1 MSRSGC
7 PRPSS
12 QSVGAPRPGCSQLP
26 GRPVRAARP
35 WLRPAWSALSSGSC
49 RAPLRDVEGS
59 TVSSPTQRLDAGCPV
74 WFDAMPHG
82 EMSGG
87 LSAILGTRGD
97 CDAALGTACAS
108 GAPGAASGALGAVD
122 VAPGVRGAL
131 DSPTRLRRSATAA
144 RSRMSSVLSG
154 RGAGASMPPRDIALI
169 TPPGYRSP
177 PGGRHEPY
185 VYKSRGRTLT
195 LCTGTKGAGACSAG
209 GFSAGGALWEAGS
222 PLAPAPWGGR
232 FPAGTGPDTAHTPT
246 TPGGSLTPSPAGGA
260 PGDVR
265 RPRPAAPC
273 RTAPAVRAPRQAS
286 AASAPGRAA
295 PYGSAER

>member
-1 MSRSGC
+1 
-7 PRPSS
+7 
-12 QSVGAPRPGCSQLP
+12 
-26 GRPVRAARP
+26 
-35 WLRPAWSALSSGSC
+35 
-49 RAPLRDVEGS
+49 
-59 TVSSPTQRLDAGCPV
+59 
-74 WFDAMPHG
+74 
-82 EMSGG
+82 MSGG

-232 FPAGTGPDTAHTPT
+232 FPAGTGPAHCPHPNHSRGIPHPIPSGRRPWRCATTASSGSMPDRSGSSRTTASVGGISSGSRSAVRLCGALTGSHQVGQAASRSASTTASARLSTTGTPT
-246 TPGGSLTPSPAGGA
+246 SSRLA
-260 PGDVR
+260 
-265 RPRPAAPC
+265 RPCEPP
-273 RTAPAVRAPRQAS
+273 V
-286 AASAPGRAA
+286 
-295 PYGSAER
+295 

>member
-1 MSRSGC
+1 
-7 PRPSS
+7 
-12 QSVGAPRPGCSQLP
+12 
-26 GRPVRAARP
+26 
-35 WLRPAWSALSSGSC
+35 
-49 RAPLRDVEGS
+49 
-59 TVSSPTQRLDAGCPV
+59 
-74 WFDAMPHG
+74 MPHG

-97 CDAALGTACAS
+97 CDAALGTACTS

-122 VAPGVRGAL
+122 VAPGVRAAL

-209 GFSAGGALWEAGS
+209 GFPAGRALWEAGS
-222 PLAPAPWGGR
+222 PLAPAPLGSGC
-232 FPAGTGPDTAHTPT
+232 PADEAAAVTPPGAERQDACHDSRGPRGLDPHCRHPTAPR
-246 TPGGSLTPSPAGGA
+246 GSLTPSPAGSA

-265 RPRPAAPC
+265 RPRPAAPR
-273 RTAPAVRAPRQAS
+273 RTTPAVRAPRQAS

-295 PYGSAER
+295 PKARQATPRWGTPPRIRPPPQAPYGSAER